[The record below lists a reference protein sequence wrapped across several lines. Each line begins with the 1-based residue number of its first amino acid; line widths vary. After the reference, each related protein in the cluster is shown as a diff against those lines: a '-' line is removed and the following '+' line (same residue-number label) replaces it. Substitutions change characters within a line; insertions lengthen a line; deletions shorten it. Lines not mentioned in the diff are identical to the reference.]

1 MIPKELAVL
10 LNNCEWER
18 ALAFID
24 SIPDQL
30 SEELREKKAW
40 CYSRTEKYVNAIE
53 IYSELIKIKP
63 QNAKYLYSLGYQYY
77 AQKDYNEAVKYFEL
91 ALKERPNYF
100 IVKYRLAYSYIQLA
114 GIDRPWTKDI
124 FWKAIQ
130 QLKDAHLIYQEYSSD
145 EKEKNK
151 SNYAD
156 ICALHGKAIVNSQ
169 RYVDKAIEYF
179 TLSLSLKHDEDVVY
193 QLAKAYYQKTDYSK
207 ALETIETILNCKRP
221 KYYAQELKS
230 QILSDCGRIEESTR
244 ILQTILKYRKKDYLY
259 QRLVSNCLALGDANS
274 ALQYAQN
281 AIDLGREN
289 YRNYLVCGQVYKEM
303 AKYKT
308 AIKFLEQARAIKQ
321 KRYNSD
327 VPEALQLIDE
337 IMEITQNKPIDG
349 DEEVVDSKINIGRI
363 LRYNSQKGFGFIQ
376 PEIGDSIFFHI
387 SNFIGQEQPRVG
399 LIVCY
404 ELAENSKGI
413 MAVNVKKK

>member
-1 MIPKELAVL
+1 MIPKELDVL

-24 SIPDQL
+24 SIPDPL

-40 CYSRTEKYVNAIE
+40 CYSRMEKYINAIE

-77 AQKDYNEAVKYFEL
+77 AQKDYNEAAKYFEF

-130 QLKDAHLIYQEYSSD
+130 QLKDAHSIYQEYSSD

-151 SNYAD
+151 STYAD

-193 QLAKAYYQKTDYSK
+193 QLVKAYYQKTDYSK
-207 ALETIETILNCKRP
+207 ALETIETILNYKRP
-221 KYYAQELKS
+221 KYYTQELKS
-230 QILSDCGRIEESTR
+230 QILFDCGRIEESTR

-259 QRLVSNCLALGDANS
+259 QRLVSNYLTLGDMDA
-274 ALQYAQN
+274 ALKHAKN
-281 AIDLGREN
+281 AIALGREN
-289 YRNYLVCGQVYKEM
+289 YKNYLVCGQVYKEIS
-303 AKYKT
+303 KYKT
-308 AIKFLEQARAIKQ
+308 AIQFLEQARATKQ
-321 KRYNSD
+321 KHYNSD
-327 VPEALQLIDE
+327 APEALQLIDE
-337 IMEITQNKPIDG
+337 IMKITQNKPKDC
-349 DEEVVDSKINIGRI
+349 DEEIVDSKTNLGKIIK
-363 LRYNSQKGFGFIQ
+363 YNSQKGFGFIQ

-387 SNFIGQEQPRVG
+387 SNFIGPDLPRTG
-399 LIVCY
+399 LMVCY
-404 ELAENSKGI
+404 ELAENSKGT